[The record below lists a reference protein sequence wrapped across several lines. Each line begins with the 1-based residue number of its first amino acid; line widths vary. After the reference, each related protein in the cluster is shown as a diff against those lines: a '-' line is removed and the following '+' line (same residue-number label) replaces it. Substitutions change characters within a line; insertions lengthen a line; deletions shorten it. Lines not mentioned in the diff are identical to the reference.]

1 MPDRAIY
8 LIDAVSIA
16 IATTLVEQLELLASM
31 VRLGALVGSLMLPIS
46 FVVHFMVREKSRNW
60 ARHLVVPVIGFAV
73 AAYVLINAEAD
84 AMIAGTVWMAVGL
97 ALFVV
102 LKMTGRQK
110 F

>member
-1 MPDRAIY
+1 M
-8 LIDAVSIA
+8 
-16 IATTLVEQLELLASM
+16 LVELLELLAAM
-31 VRLGALVGSLMLPIS
+31 VSFGARVGFLMLPIS
-46 FVVHFMVREKSRNW
+46 VVVHFMVREKSRNW

-73 AAYVLINAEAD
+73 AAYVLVNAQAD